1 MLAWDPQRVPIGQ
14 DSGRL
19 SGRKTREEKSHGHLL
34 EGWGGVGGVGSALS
48 RFSLGHWQG
57 L

>member
-34 EGWGGVGGVGSALS
+34 EGWGGVGGWAVL
-48 RFSLGHWQG
+48 
-57 L
+57 